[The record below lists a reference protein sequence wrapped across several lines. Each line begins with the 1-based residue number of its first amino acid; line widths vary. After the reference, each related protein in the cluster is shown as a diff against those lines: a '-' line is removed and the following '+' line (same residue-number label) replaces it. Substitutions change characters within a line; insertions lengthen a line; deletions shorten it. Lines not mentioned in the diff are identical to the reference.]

1 MSIQK
6 DKKFSVSTNKTEID
20 KNIDTVLGCSSRLK
34 KRYLMDEKEL
44 RIWLAGSL
52 NRDGVPDRVWSVLYS
67 RAYVAA
73 VLQGRMSRQ
82 ILAEY
87 ARELLA
93 FSDIIE
99 LVSTPFEEDED
110 QETVSE
116 PLRLTDY
123 EEARA
128 KAFGEYLALR
138 AGMHPHVRNF
148 REMVLNDA
156 VLSDELV
163 RQLQDSP
170 HRWPELISEQWHE
183 ISKEEKV
190 GTKLKGVG
198 EELSR
203 EFHGYWTVEEAIQ
216 FVVAD
221 KVVWREPISMETN
234 APVDDPSS
242 YGTITFKIEPWI
254 PKETLLKWYQQQ
266 QRQMLRSK
274 PRVLAA
280 RNFNVAAFV
289 FSQLRT
295 LWYEQI
301 RYLEASFRE
310 DDIFTIWYKAIAREY
325 PLKDHSRL
333 LDGPLWEVLMERW
346 NKANPKNRYKNEK
359 QFNRDFYRAARTVV
373 EPFAFVR

>member
-1 MSIQK
+1 MNERE
-6 DKKFSVSTNKTEID
+6 V
-20 KNIDTVLGCSSRLK
+20 
-34 KRYLMDEKEL
+34 

-52 NRDGVPDRVWSVLYS
+52 NREDVPDVIWSVLHS

-73 VLQGRMSRQ
+73 VLQDKMSRQ
-82 ILAEY
+82 MLAEY
-87 ARELLA
+87 ARELLT

-99 LVSTPFEEDED
+99 LVSTPFEEDEAK
-110 QETVSE
+110 ETASE
-116 PLRLTDY
+116 PLELTEY

-148 REMVLNDA
+148 REMILSNE
-156 VLSDELV
+156 VLSDGLI

-170 HRWPELISEQWHE
+170 QFWHELVPEQWRE
-183 ISKEEKV
+183 TSKGEKD
-190 GTKLKGVG
+190 GIKLKGIG

-221 KVVWREPISMETN
+221 KVVWREPIRMEAN
-234 APVDDPSS
+234 APVDDPSG

-254 PKETLLKWYQQQ
+254 PKETLLNWYQQQ

-274 PRVLAA
+274 PRMLVA
-280 RNFNVAAFV
+280 RNFNVAGFV

-310 DDIFTIWYKAIAREY
+310 DDMFTIWYKEIAREL
-325 PLKDHSRL
+325 PSEDQAGSF
-333 LDGPLWEVLMERW
+333 DAPLWGVLMERW
-346 NKANPKNRYKNEK
+346 NKANPKNRYNNEK

-373 EPFAFVR
+373 EPFDFAR